1 MTVMKELLTRLQEAF
16 PFLGSRP
23 ATEDDL
29 LTFCSERGIEVLF
42 KPAVTNGI
50 YVVYEGEH
58 FIFLGSKIR
67 GWRLLYVLA
76 HEIGHY
82 LLHIP
87 GETQFGAEY
96 FDLHEKRKKH
106 REAESV
112 AALLLLP
119 IPELEQVLISGSYT
133 VAEEIADLVALRIEI
148 RDKYKV

>member
-1 MTVMKELLTRLQEAF
+1 MKRLLARLRETF
-16 PFLGSRP
+16 PFLCTRP

-42 KPAVTNGI
+42 KPTVTNGF

-58 FIFLGSKIR
+58 FIFLGSKLR

-82 LLHIP
+82 LLHVP
-87 GETQFGAEY
+87 GEKQFGAEC
-96 FDLHEKRKKH
+96 FDIHEKRKKH

-119 IPELEQVLISGSYT
+119 IPELEQVLISGSHH

-148 RDKYKV
+148 RDKYKI